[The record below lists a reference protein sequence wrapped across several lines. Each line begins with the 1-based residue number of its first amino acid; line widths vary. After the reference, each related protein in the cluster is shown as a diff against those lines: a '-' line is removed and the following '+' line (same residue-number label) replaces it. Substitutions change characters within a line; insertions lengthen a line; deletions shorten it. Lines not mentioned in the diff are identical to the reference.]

1 MFKKIPHSFNLNTL
15 GPNVQTLSFTFFF
28 LPLLCFIL
36 ELCTVQAYE
45 PHKLNIPAIKQDG
58 KKKYKKAPTLQK
70 TPSLL
75 SYASLTH
82 QSQKH
87 LTKVQ
92 GEQARGK
99 QFEDSRILSRM

>member
-28 LPLLCFIL
+28 PLLCFIL
-36 ELCTVQAYE
+36 ELCTVQAYK
-45 PHKLNIPAIKQDG
+45 PHELFTIPAIKQEG

-75 SYASLTH
+75 SYASLTYR
-82 QSQKH
+82 SQKN

-99 QFEDSRILSRM
+99 